1 MIGAWSLV
9 HGFATLWL
17 TGNIPAELGPPE
29 ALARRIAAVLEPSP

>member
-1 MIGAWSLV
+1 ML

-29 ALARRIAAVLEPSP
+29 GLAHRIARALDPSG